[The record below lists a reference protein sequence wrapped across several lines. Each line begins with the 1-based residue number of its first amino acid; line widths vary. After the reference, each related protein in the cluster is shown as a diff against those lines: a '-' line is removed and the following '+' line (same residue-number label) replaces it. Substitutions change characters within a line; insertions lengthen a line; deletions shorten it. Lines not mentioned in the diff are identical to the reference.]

1 MLSFLLLLLRLHL
14 YEQSNSY
21 QIFKKVQQY
30 KLDGKMKC
38 PDDMNYFIFDESNI
52 TKLDINGNE
61 MNNLYKKQKEIYN
74 KYGVPNYIFAVD
86 SQDES
91 TETLTNTTHNLA
103 EYLRTTYNVKKED
116 AIILFV
122 SISPS
127 KIKIRTGDKLK
138 KKITDS
144 QCDQM
149 ISNIKPSLKNSKYY
163 EAWNK
168 FLSNIIFYPEE
179 MESSSDKKTVGEII
193 EIVASLVIGF
203 TIFMSI
209 SCYCS
214 CKKRKMLSKNF
225 EVRQF
230 LNANKYNNNIYKE
243 YCVLCLKS
251 LNNTEIQCTTQNEF
265 NKTQPQNQ
273 NNSNNI
279 TILQCGHQFHNS
291 CITKYKVVDCPICM
305 KEKIPSLNG
314 DKEKIIWDIQQ
325 GLFPYLSPYIVK
337 THYENNLNRSGSDY
351 SYPSISGGSIGGGS
365 YGGGSIGGGSI
376 GSGGAQGSF

>member
-1 MLSFLLLLLRLHL
+1 
-14 YEQSNSY
+14 
-21 QIFKKVQQY
+21 
-30 KLDGKMKC
+30 
-38 PDDMNYFIFDESNI
+38 
-52 TKLDINGNE
+52 
-61 MNNLYKKQKEIYN
+61 MNNLYKKQNEIYN

-91 TETLTNTTHNLA
+91 TETLTDTTHNLA
-103 EYLRTTYNVKKED
+103 EYLRANYNVKKED

-127 KIKIRTGDKLK
+127 KIKIRTGKKLIE
-138 KKITDS
+138 KITDS
-144 QCDQM
+144 QCEQM

-163 EAWNK
+163 EAWNQ
-168 FLSNIIFYPEE
+168 FLSNIVFNIKET
-179 MESSSDKKTVGEII
+179 ESSNKKKLWKEIGMYALGI
-193 EIVASLVIGF
+193 IILSFFIFIV
-203 TIFMSI
+203 IFG
-209 SCYCS
+209 CY
-214 CKKRKMLSKNF
+214 KKKKIQSKKLY
-225 EVRQF
+225 VRQF
-230 LNANKYNNNIYKE
+230 LNANKYNNNVYKE

-291 CITKYKVVDCPICM
+291 CITKYKVVDCPICV

>member
-30 KLDGKMKC
+30 KLEGKMKC
-38 PDDMNYFIFDESNI
+38 PNDMNYFIFDESNI

-86 SQDES
+86 PQDES

-116 AIILFV
+116 AIILLV

-168 FLSNIIFYPEE
+168 FLSNIVFDIKET
-179 MESSSDKKTVGEII
+179 ESSNKKKLWKEIGI
-193 EIVASLVIGF
+193 WALGIIILSVIIFIVIYG
-203 TIFMSI
+203 
-209 SCYCS
+209 CY
-214 CKKRKMLSKNF
+214 KKKKIQSKKL

-265 NKTQPQNQ
+265 NKTQQQNQ